1 LLNGQQ
7 ARYESLV
14 CESEPGNL
22 LFRCRRTFLIIMN
35 SHSDLARHLLLSLVA
50 VSAFGCS
57 EFRARQ
63 QARQG
68 NRHFREGNY
77 AAAVAAYSSAE
88 QLHPMPV
95 VSFNKGLACRQ
106 LMIPGAK
113 SRQNEQAVDCAL
125 DSFRRLKE
133 QSPSDPRADQ
143 LYQQTLF
150 DADRFEA
157 LARLYAAQLQHNRT
171 DLAALNGLIQV
182 YSSSGR
188 WDDALHWTVERAK
201 RAPRDAEAQYA
212 VGVLIYT
219 HLFEK
224 GGGAEQSAYDPRPG
238 GASKIQ
244 PATNPGDITG
254 PARVALAQQGIECLQ
269 KALEIRPA
277 YAEAVTYLGLLYRQ
291 ESFAYFDQP
300 AKWQAAVDSAE
311 EFRKRATALHA
322 QRTNTQP

>member
-1 LLNGQQ
+1 L
-7 ARYESLV
+7 
-14 CESEPGNL
+14 
-22 LFRCRRTFLIIMN
+22 LIIMN
-35 SHSDLARHLLLSLVA
+35 AHSELARHLLLSLLA
-50 VSAFGCS
+50 VSASGCS

-63 QARQG
+63 QAREG

-77 AAAVAAYSSAE
+77 AAAVGAYSAAE
-88 QLHPMPV
+88 QLRPMPV
-95 VSFNKGLACRQ
+95 ISFNKGLACRQ
-106 LMIPGAK
+106 LMMPGAK

-125 DSFRRLKE
+125 NSFRRLKE

-157 LARLYAAQLQHNRT
+157 LGRLYTAQLQHNPG

-182 YSSSGR
+182 YSNSGR
-188 WDDALHWTVERAK
+188 WDDALHWTIERAK
-201 RAPRDAEAQYA
+201 HAPRDAEAQYA
-212 VGVLIYT
+212 VGVTIYT

-238 GASKIQ
+238 GAPKNR
-244 PATNPGDITG
+244 PAANAGDITG
-254 PARVALAQQGIECLQ
+254 TARVALAQQGIAYL
-269 KALEIRPA
+269 KRALEIRTA

-300 AKWQAAVDSAE
+300 ANWQAAVDNAE

-322 QRTNTQP
+322 QRASAQP